1 MTRTCIVA
9 DAGPLIALARIGQIE
24 LPRRLFATV
33 VVPTAVYAECVRMP
47 QKAGAAAIGQAVET
61 GRLVVRSPSQPGRG
75 TPSPRLGTGEWEAI
89 MLALEL
95 SCPVLLDDKLA
106 RAHARHAGVAVI
118 GTGGLPVA
126 AKAEALIP
134 AVGPL
139 LEELRLAGYRFSE
152 ELVTRI
158 LELAGE
164 G

>member
-9 DAGPLIALARIGQIE
+9 DAGPLIALARVGQIE
-24 LPRRLFATV
+24 LLRRLFATV

-47 QKAGAAAIGQAVET
+47 EKQGATAVAQAVET
-61 GRLVVRSPSQPGRG
+61 GRLTVRSPSQPEPE
-75 TPSPRLGTGEWEAI
+75 TSAPRLGIGERQAI
-89 MLALEL
+89 VLAVEL

-118 GTGGLPVA
+118 GIGGLLIA
-126 AKAEALIP
+126 AKDEALIP

-139 LEELRLAGYRFSE
+139 LRELWQAGYHFSE
-152 ELVTRI
+152 ELIARI